1 MVTTVTLNPMLDK
14 TIYVDKLRLGEIMRA
29 TKREMVPGGK
39 GLNVARQLTR
49 FGVEVVATGFMGGK
63 IGEMVEQF
71 LDEEGVKHDFVHIE
85 DCTREGIT
93 IFGTST
99 GEVTAVFEPPH
110 RVSVS
115 ETELLKK
122 KCETLI
128 EKSEWLVLSGSTPHS
143 ELDFLYEELIESTDR
158 TKCRVVLD
166 SYGEAFNLG
175 IGAKPFMVKPNVKE
189 FEQTFGVHLASERA
203 VLDQL
208 EWVEAMGVSLAIL
221 TDTEKPFYASYLGR
235 RWRVTP
241 PHVHTVNPVGSGDA
255 FVAATI
261 YGFLGQWEIER
272 ILKFATAAG
281 AVNASR
287 WAVVDVTLQEVESLA
302 PGVALQAI

>member
-14 TIYVDKLRLGEIMRA
+14 TIYVDKLRHGEITRG

-39 GLNVARQLTR
+39 GINVARQLTR
-49 FGVEVVATGFMGGK
+49 FGVEAMVTGFMGGK

-71 LDEEGVKHDFVHIE
+71 LDEEGVKHDFIHIE

-93 IFGTST
+93 IFETST
-99 GEVTAVFEPPH
+99 GAATGVFEPPH

-115 ETELLKK
+115 DTELLKR
-122 KCETLI
+122 KCEALV
-128 EKSEWLVLSGSTPHS
+128 EKSEWLVLSGSTPQS
-143 ELDFLYEELIESTDR
+143 ELDFFYEEVINETSK

-166 SYGEAFNLG
+166 SYGEAFKLG

-189 FEQTFGVHLASERA
+189 FEQTFGVHLTSERA

-208 EWVEAMGVSLAIL
+208 EWVEAIGVSLAIL
-221 TDTEKPFYASYLGR
+221 TDTEKPFYLSYLGR

-241 PHVHTVNPVGSGDA
+241 PYVPTVNPVGSGDA
-255 FVAATI
+255 FVAAMI
-261 YGFLGQWEIER
+261 YGFLNQWEFER
-272 ILKFATAAG
+272 IVMFATAAG

-287 WAVVDVTLQEVESLA
+287 WAVVDVSLEEA
-302 PGVALQAI
+302 ENLIPGVVLQAI